1 MFAKYF
7 EDYEIGEL
15 WRLKGRT
22 ITEADIVN
30 FASLSGD
37 WYPLHTDAEYAR
49 QTPFKQRIAHG
60 LLVLSVGSG
69 LLHFEPGVVVAFYS
83 MDEVRFY
90 HPTFI
95 GDTLHVSLEVTELTE
110 HKNETGIVTVYQQ
123 LVKQTKE
130 VVATSKVKILVN
142 KKSNMIEKQK

>member
-7 EDYEIGEL
+7 EDYQIGEL
-15 WRLKGRT
+15 WESKGRT

-37 WYPLHTDAEYAR
+37 WYPLHTNAEYAR

-60 LLVLSVGSG
+60 LLVLSVSSG
-69 LLHFEPGVVVAFYS
+69 LLHFEPGIVVAFYS

-90 HPTFI
+90 QPTFI
-95 GDTLHVSLEVTELTE
+95 GDTVHVNLKVIELTE
-110 HKNETGIVTVYQQ
+110 HKNETGIVTACQQ
-123 LVKQTKE
+123 IIKQTKE
-130 VVATSKVKILVN
+130 VVAVSKIKILVN
-142 KKSNMIEKQK
+142 KKSVNRMEK